1 MKKLE
6 NKDNLLYI
14 SIYLILLVL
23 IYLTF
28 GIDTALAMENGDLE
42 LESVENVLLD
52 NETRQQDNIAEP
64 TLLDRLFCEN
74 INNDQFQILFIC
86 YATGMIITSFGFM
99 YFIGLDI
106 YKTPIFRW

>member
-1 MKKLE
+1 MRKLE

-42 LESVENVLLD
+42 LENVENVLLD
-52 NETRQQDNIAEP
+52 NETRQQDNIVEP
-64 TLLDRLFCEN
+64 NILDRLFCEN